1 MALEEY
7 SRKRTFSKTPEPAPD
22 VPGSASAGRLM
33 FCVQRHAARRLHYDL
48 RLEVAG
54 TLKSW
59 AVPEGPSLVPNAKQL
74 AVMVEDHPI
83 SYGGFEGNIPKGNYG
98 AGSVMLWDTGHYDL
112 LGDATAE
119 EQLARGDFKFHLH
132 GHKLRGDFAL
142 VRMKTAKGNEWLLI
156 KKKDAHAQG
165 QWDIADHNVS
175 VVSGRTQEEIAQELP
190 SRLAAPEQAD
200 PLPEPFEPMLATLS
214 ESVPRGAEWL
224 YEVKWDGVRGVAYVS
239 NGQTTLFSRKRTP
252 ITRQYPEFATLHQ
265 QVNATSAILDGEVV
279 VLDAAGRPSFERLQ
293 PRIMASDA
301 SAVAALART
310 SPVLYFVFDLLYLNG
325 RDLRRTPLV
334 ERRQILQS
342 ILKPSDAVRL
352 SPQFERSGVELLEA
366 ARQQGLEGIV
376 AKRATAPYLSGR
388 SRDWVKVKVSRQQEF
403 IIAGY
408 THGERD
414 YFGALVL
421 GVFDGGVLHWAGN
434 VGTGFDQKLMAAI
447 RARLDRLAQPK
458 CPFREVPKFP
468 GTVQWVRPE
477 VVCTVKFLHWTED
490 GRLRAPVFVGLRD
503 DLNPADCTRQAA
515 DAAPPRPVL
524 FPPDAKEG
532 NIPAGMQ
539 SFRVKNLGKIWYPRD
554 GYTKRDVLDY
564 YNAVAPLLLPHLLD
578 RPLSLRRYPDG
589 IAKEGFFQKNTATG
603 GFPDWIR
610 QETIVAEDG
619 KLRRQVI
626 GEGLAELLY
635 LTNLGCIDQNPWMS
649 RVQSLDH
656 PDFILIDLDP
666 SDCPYAKI
674 VEAALLVKRK
684 LDHLEL
690 EAYPK
695 TTGGDGLHLYI
706 PLEPVYQY
714 DQARALAEILAR
726 LCAAERPDLFT
737 LPRST
742 AKREKGKVYF
752 DWMQIARGKTISA
765 PYVLRAHNAA
775 PVATPLEWREL
786 TPSLDPKHFH
796 LRNALDRFDRTGDL
810 FAGVLT
816 KLQRLEPALGRLD
829 SLVQKRA
836 TP

>member
-1 MALEEY
+1 MPLEEY

-22 VPGSASAGRLM
+22 SPPGASAGRLM
-33 FCVQRHAARRLHYDL
+33 FCVQRHAARRMHYDL
-48 RLEVAG
+48 RLEVGG

-112 LGDATAE
+112 LGTASAE

-142 VRMKTAKGNEWLLI
+142 VRMKTSKGNEWLLI
-156 KKKDAHAQG
+156 KKKDPHAQG
-165 QWDIADHNVS
+165 QWDIAEHNVS
-175 VVSGRTQEEIAQELP
+175 VISGRTQEEIAQDLP
-190 SRLAAPEQAD
+190 SRLAPPEQAD

-224 YEVKWDGVRGVAYVS
+224 YEVKWDGVRGLAFLS
-239 NGQTTLFSRKRTP
+239 EGQTALFSRKRTS
-252 ITRQYPEFATLHQ
+252 ITRQYPELATLHQ
-265 QVNATSAILDGEVV
+265 HVNATSAILDGEVV

-293 PRIMASDA
+293 PRIMASDP

-342 ILKPSDAVRL
+342 ILKPGDPARI
-352 SPQFERSGVELLEA
+352 SPQFERTGVELLEA

-376 AKRATAPYLSGR
+376 AKRANSPYCTGR
-388 SRDWVKVKVSRQQEF
+388 SRDWMKVKVSRQQEF
-403 IIAGY
+403 VIAGY

-414 YFGALVL
+414 HFGALVL
-421 GVFDGGVLHWAGN
+421 GVFDNGVLLWAGN

-447 RARLDRLAQPK
+447 RTRLDPLILPK
-458 CPFREVPKFP
+458 CPFREIPKFP

-477 VVCTVKFLHWTED
+477 VVCAVKFLHWTEE

-515 DAAPPRPVL
+515 ETAGPRPVL

-532 NIPAGMQ
+532 NIPAGKQ
-539 SFRVKNLGKIWYPRD
+539 SFRVRNLNKVWYPAD

-626 GEGLAELLY
+626 GAGVAELLY

-649 RVQSLDH
+649 RVQSIDN

-666 SDCPYAKI
+666 SDCPYSKI

-690 EAYPK
+690 DAYPK

-706 PLEPVYQY
+706 PLEPAYHY

-742 AKREKGKVYF
+742 AKREKSKVYF

-765 PYVLRAHNAA
+765 PYVLRAHNSA

-810 FAGVLT
+810 FAPVLT

-836 TP
+836 SF